1 MFNRAL
7 KAYSII
13 RKRHVPTSRLAA
25 LCLVLLISVSSCRSY
40 KDLTYFR
47 DVEGRE
53 TIADANRPAP
63 VHKIQE
69 KDNLY
74 VSIIS
79 TNAEMNKIY
88 NPSSAG
94 APESVIN
101 RYEGVAGQFI
111 NGYEVDQVGN
121 ITLPVIG
128 KIRVLGQ
135 TFKESEQTIAKTAK
149 TFLKEVT
156 VKVRL
161 LNYRVTINGE
171 VKDPGVYY
179 NYNYD
184 LTLLDAISMA
194 NGVTDFAQ
202 LSNILIIR
210 PETNGKEVFE
220 INLNSKSAILSDGY
234 YLQPND
240 VVIVQPSKGKNQ
252 QLNIPQYSLILTSV
266 SVVLLLLNYLK

>member
-1 MFNRAL
+1 MF
-7 KAYSII
+7 KGIISAYSFDL
-13 RKRHVPTSRLAA
+13 KSYFTFSFRLSA
-25 LCLVLLISVSSCRSY
+25 LCLVLLISSCRSY

-47 DVEGRE
+47 DIQERE
-53 TIADANRPAP
+53 TITDATRPAP
-63 VHKIQE
+63 VHRIQE

-88 NPSSAG
+88 NPSNAG
-94 APESVIN
+94 SPEAINN

-111 NGYEVDQVGN
+111 NGYEVDKEGN
-121 ITLPVIG
+121 ITLPIIG
-128 KIRVLGQ
+128 KIKVLGQ
-135 TFKESEQTIAKTAK
+135 TFEESEQTIANNSKK
-149 TFLKEVT
+149 FLKEVT

-171 VKDPGVYY
+171 VKNPGVYY

-184 LTLLDAISMA
+184 FTVLDAISMA

-202 LSNILIIR
+202 INNILIIR
-210 PETNGKEVFE
+210 PVQEGKEVFR

-240 VVIVQPSKGKNQ
+240 IVIVQPSKGKNQ
-252 QLNIPQYSLILTSV
+252 QLNLPQYSLILTSV

>member
-1 MFNRAL
+1 M
-7 KAYSII
+7 I
-13 RKRHVPTSRLAA
+13 T
-25 LCLVLLISVSSCRSY
+25 
-40 KDLTYFR
+40 
-47 DVEGRE
+47 
-53 TIADANRPAP
+53 DATRPAP

-88 NPSSAG
+88 NPANAG
-94 APESVIN
+94 APESIIN

-111 NGYEVDQVGN
+111 NGYEVDREGN
-121 ITLPVIG
+121 ITLPIIG
-128 KIRVLGQ
+128 KINVLGQ
-135 TFKESEQTIAKTAK
+135 TFRESEQTVERKAKS
-149 TFLKEVT
+149 FLKEVT

-171 VKDPGVYY
+171 VKNPGVYY

-184 LTLLDAISMA
+184 FTVLDAISMA

-202 LSNILIIR
+202 INNVMIIR
-210 PETNGKEVFE
+210 PTENGKEVFK
-220 INLNSKSAILSDGY
+220 INLNSKSSLLSDGY

-240 VVIVQPSKGKNQ
+240 VVIVQPSRGKNQ
-252 QLNIPQYSLILTSV
+252 QLNIPQYSLILTSL

>member
-1 MFNRAL
+1 MFEKCLHAYPFLRETGLPIL
-7 KAYSII
+7 KLAAYSLI
-13 RKRHVPTSRLAA
+13 
-25 LCLVLLISVSSCRSY
+25 LVLSTASCRSY

-47 DVEGRE
+47 DVQGRE
-53 TIADANRPAP
+53 TIADADRPAP
-63 VHKIQE
+63 IHRIQE

-79 TNAEMNKIY
+79 TNVDMNKIY

-94 APESVIN
+94 APESIIN

-111 NGYEVDQVGN
+111 NGYEVDRDGN

-128 KIRVLGQ
+128 KIMVLGQ
-135 TFKESEQTIAKTAK
+135 TFRESEQTIAKRAK
-149 TFLKEVT
+149 SFLKEVT

-171 VKDPGVYY
+171 VRNPGVYY

-184 LTLLDAISMA
+184 FTVLDAISMA

-210 PETNGKEVFE
+210 PEANGKEVFE

-240 VVIVQPSKGKNQ
+240 VVIVQPSRGKNQ